1 MQIPITTLYNRQWG
15 KIFSGRM
22 DMDHFW
28 ENEYIVTAGYYSVSI
43 LCIVVF
49 LAVFELVTKYRNWEE
64 IKKGNISV
72 AMATGGK
79 IFGVAN
85 IFRYSINQH
94 DSLLTMISWGVFGFV
109 LLLIGYFIFE
119 FLTPKF
125 NIDKEIENDNRAVGL
140 ISMVISIGLSYI
152 IGAGI

>member
-1 MQIPITTLYNRQWG
+1 
-15 KIFSGRM
+15 
-22 DMDHFW
+22 MDHFW
-28 ENEYIVTAGYYSVSI
+28 ENEYIVTAGYYSVAI

-49 LAVFELVTKYRNWEE
+49 LAVFELVTKYRNWDE
-64 IKKGNISV
+64 IQKGNLSV

-79 IFGVAN
+79 IFGVSN
-85 IFRYSINQH
+85 IFRHSINQH
-94 DSLLTMISWGVFGFV
+94 DSLLTMVSWGVFGFV

-125 NIDKEIENDNRAVGL
+125 NIDIEIEKDNRAVGL
-140 ISMVISIGLSYI
+140 ISMVISVGLSYI